1 MGQMGLRGPRGEAPK
16 GKKGANFDN
25 LLQTQEQQSR
35 NMLHVDTFIYE
46 EYSLFM
52 AKPEMSPLGP

>member
-16 GKKGANFDN
+16 GKKGANFEN

-52 AKPEMSPLGP
+52 ANARIAPLDP